1 MKKERVILLI
11 AMILNF
17 IIATIKFTV
26 GLAFGFS
33 TLIADSLHSYSDF
46 ITDII
51 SVIAS
56 KVGNKRANRKYPFGY
71 GLIENIANLFI
82 AIILL
87 ALGIFI
93 LIEAVLAKEAV
104 VSFEIFL
111 TLMVAILLKGL
122 VIKVLNHYGR
132 KLNSSTLLI
141 SAKESFTDFISSVIV
156 LVVFFLLLLK
166 PVFPILQYTD
176 KIGSIL
182 ISLIIFKIAFQIL
195 IDNIRYLIGINIDDL
210 DMNEKI
216 KELLKTFKKIKH
228 YNMKLLK
235 LGNYYNLY
243 LTLNVDSQITLRQW
257 FNLEKKLKKEIK
269 ALRLNIKY
277 IEIEPKN
284 AK

>member
-11 AMILNF
+11 TMILNF
-17 IIATIKFTV
+17 IIASLKFIV

-82 AIILL
+82 GMILL

-93 LIEAVLAKEAV
+93 LIEAILAKAAV
-104 VSFEIFL
+104 ITFEVFL
-111 TLMVAILLKGL
+111 TLVIVIFLKGI
-122 VIKVLNHYGR
+122 VIKILNHYGR
-132 KLNSSTLLI
+132 KLNSSALLI

-156 LVVFFLLLLK
+156 LAVFFLLLLK
-166 PVFPILQYTD
+166 PMFPIFQYAD
-176 KIGSIL
+176 KVGSII
-182 ISLIIFKIAFQIL
+182 ISVIVFKIAFQIL
-195 IDNIRYLIGINIDDL
+195 IDNIRYLIGLNIDDK

-216 KELLKTFKKIKH
+216 KELLKTFKKIENHK
-228 YNMKLLK
+228 MKLLK

-243 LTLNVDSQITLRQW
+243 LTLNVDSHITLRQW
-257 FNLEKKLKKEIK
+257 FHLEKKLKKEIK
-269 ALRLNIKY
+269 ALKLSIKY